1 MNLLSEANQISTNP
15 FIILTLI
22 VAPAIL
28 TNASALMIMSTSNR
42 FARAVDRGRDLSRQI
57 VQASQNNDSI
67 SLERLNHELLL
78 TEKRTVL
85 LLNSLR
91 SLYVS
96 LGGFAFAVLVSLVGA
111 GLVSIHISPV
121 DKALAIIAVA
131 AVFIAVGG
139 LGIGSMLLFY
149 ETRIAVGILQDRIKR
164 INESHDLS

>member
-1 MNLLSEANQISTNP
+1 MNLISEANQFSANP
-15 FIILTLI
+15 FVILTLI

-57 VQASQNNDSI
+57 VQAAQTNDVPT
-67 SLERLNHELLL
+67 LDRLNTELLL

-91 SLYVS
+91 SFYLS
-96 LGGFAFAVLVSLVGA
+96 LSGFAFAVLISLVGA
-111 GLVSIHISPV
+111 GLVSIHLSPL
-121 DKALAIIAVA
+121 DKALAIIAVV
-131 AVFIAVGG
+131 AVFLAVAG
-139 LGIGSMLLFY
+139 LAIGSILLFY

-164 INESHDLS
+164 LKTSHNF